1 MLGILRIQILKNQ
14 LVLIVT
20 QGQGLIMFDLIQ
32 GDENMTDWVVI
43 LVGLE
48 VLWWITVS
56 IFLWKKLKN
65 KKNKRESS
73 NKTA

>member
-1 MLGILRIQILKNQ
+1 
-14 LVLIVT
+14 
-20 QGQGLIMFDLIQ
+20 MFDSIQ
-32 GDENMTDWVVI
+32 EDESVADWVVV

>member
-1 MLGILRIQILKNQ
+1 
-14 LVLIVT
+14 
-20 QGQGLIMFDLIQ
+20 MFDLIQ